1 MTRDGGRPLL
11 IELQGLVDHMRFGAP
26 RRVAQGL
33 DANRL
38 AMLLAAVNRHAQ
50 LSLQEYDVFVN
61 VVGGIEICETSW
73 DLPVLIAL
81 ASSLKGRA
89 VPAQLVAFGEVG
101 LTGEVRPV
109 AYGDE
114 RLREA
119 QAQGFR
125 IAVVPQG
132 NAPRKSV
139 AGITVLAVSRI
150 QEALEV
156 ALTVTG

>member
-1 MTRDGGRPLL
+1 
-11 IELQGLVDHMRFGAP
+11 
-26 RRVAQGL
+26 
-33 DANRL
+33 
-38 AMLLAAVNRHAQ
+38 
-50 LSLQEYDVFVN
+50 
-61 VVGGIEICETSW
+61 
-73 DLPVLIAL
+73 
-81 ASSLKGRA
+81 
-89 VPAQLVAFGEVG
+89 VAFGEVG

>member
-1 MTRDGGRPLL
+1 
-11 IELQGLVDHMRFGAP
+11 
-26 RRVAQGL
+26 
-33 DANRL
+33 
-38 AMLLAAVNRHAQ
+38 MLLAAVNRHAQ
-50 LSLQEYDVFVN
+50 VSLQEHDVFVN

-81 ASSLKGRA
+81 ASSLRGRA
-89 VPAQLVAFGEVG
+89 VPAQLVAFGEIG

-132 NAPRKSV
+132 NAPRK
-139 AGITVLAVSRI
+139 APPELTVIGVSRI
-150 QEALEV
+150 AEALSA
-156 ALTVTG
+156 ALGA

>member
-1 MTRDGGRPLL
+1 VT
-11 IELQGLVDHMRFGAP
+11 
-26 RRVAQGL
+26 QGL

-38 AMLLAAVNRHAQ
+38 AMLLAAASRHAGVA
-50 LSLQEYDVFVN
+50 LQEHDVFVN
-61 VVGGIEICETSW
+61 VVGGIEIGETSS

-81 ASSLKGRA
+81 ASSLKGQA
-89 VPAQLVAFGEVG
+89 LPAQLVSFGEIG

-125 IAVVPQG
+125 LAIVPQG
-132 NAPRKSV
+132 NAPRTAP
-139 AGITVLAVSRI
+139 AGMRVIGVTRI
-150 QEALEV
+150 AEALEAAPACGV
-156 ALTVTG
+156 S